1 MTSFSINIEVTF
13 IDDRTSEPMGVTQIS
28 STDLPESFER
38 DTIIHLSNAD
48 WKVMNARPKTRAQYT
63 KSKNLILWID
73 RIEQVNPQ
81 NILFS
86 LPSICDVIP
95 ALSDRSLS
103 GNELTIAEDDWR
115 QFELIS
121 NKFAD
126 KVDSEIAKIKLIHEN
141 ASDGVGW
148 KEMHIRTKPVIPIA
162 ANISLSHL
170 ATILKVSAKSTG
182 ITYHGSRS
190 PIADGY
196 SFQLNDDF
204 SVYGIAPNSKVQVI
218 AIGQYS
224 NVSPNAESIDLLQ
237 QLARKFHL
245 DLVYWCGGDS
255 PQERAFSQRVN
266 PDDPSFVSL
275 LTNLD

>member
-13 IDDRTSEPMGVTQIS
+13 IDDRTSEPIGVTQIPA
-28 STDLPESFER
+28 TDLPESFER
-38 DTIIHLSNAD
+38 DTTIHLSNAD

-63 KSKNLILWID
+63 KSKTLILWID
-73 RIEQVNPQ
+73 RVEQVNPQ
-81 NILFS
+81 DILYS
-86 LPSICDVIP
+86 LPSICDTIP

-141 ASDGVGW
+141 AAAEVGW
-148 KEMHIRTKPVIPIA
+148 RAIHIRTKPVIPIDTK
-162 ANISLSHL
+162 IDLSHL
-170 ATILKVSAKSTG
+170 ATILKVSVKPTG

-204 SVYGIAPNSKVQVI
+204 SVYGVAPNSKVQVI

-224 NVSPNAESIDLLQ
+224 NVSPNGESIDLLQ

-255 PQERAFSQRVN
+255 PPERLPQRVN

>member
-1 MTSFSINIEVTF
+1 MTSFSSNIEVTF
-13 IDDRTSEPMGVTQIS
+13 IDDRTSEPMGVTQIPA
-28 STDLPESFER
+28 TDLPESFER
-38 DTIIHLSNAD
+38 DTTIHLSNAD

-63 KSKNLILWID
+63 KSKTLILWID

-81 NILFS
+81 DILYS
-86 LPSICDVIP
+86 LPSICDTIP
-95 ALSDRSLS
+95 ALSDRQLS
-103 GNELTIAEDDWR
+103 GNEMIIAEDDWR

-141 ASDGVGW
+141 AASEVGW
-148 KEMHIRTKPVIPIA
+148 REIHIRTKPLIPIDA
-162 ANISLSHL
+162 KIDLSHL
-170 ATILKVSAKSTG
+170 ATILKVSAKSRG

-224 NVSPNAESIDLLQ
+224 NVSPNDESIDLLQ

-255 PQERAFSQRVN
+255 PQERAFCQRVN